1 MSIRIPRGEF
11 DLRDDSVGLQVRIEI
26 AVVRQLLKPGESV
39 PLESLRD
46 RFSCGDKE
54 LREALGVLDRGG
66 LVRLVGETIHVPVL
80 EPGDLDRLLD
90 ERSAL
95 EKRMIR
101 RVVERLGEAD
111 RKQLQH
117 LIRYAHM
124 AAVVGD
130 LEIMV
135 KHDSGIDD
143 LMASVC
149 DEPDLALR
157 SRTVKS
163 LIRRIW
169 AHTQSY
175 LDLVPMM
182 ELRRKAIEAVASGDV
197 AAAEACAL
205 DVVEAVRRLLAPA
218 VRGAS

>member
-11 DLRDDSVGLQVRIEI
+11 DLRDDSVDLPVRIEI
-26 AVVRQLLKPGESV
+26 AVVRQLLKPGDTI
-39 PLESLRD
+39 PLGAIQE
-46 RFSCGDKE
+46 RFGCSGAD
-54 LREALGVLDRGG
+54 LDIALAALDRGG
-66 LVRLVGETIHVPVL
+66 LIKRDGEHVKVPDLV
-80 EPGDLDRLLD
+80 PGDLDRLLD
-90 ERSAL
+90 ERREL
-95 EKRMIR
+95 EQRIIR
-101 RVVERLGEAD
+101 RVVVRLDEAE
-111 RKQLQH
+111 RKQLLH

-143 LMASVC
+143 LMARVC

-197 AAAEACAL
+197 EVAEARTL
-205 DVVEAVRRLLAPA
+205 EVIEAVRKLLTPA
-218 VRGAS
+218 INGRA